1 MKNYENMVELGCFSI
16 KNLCDKLG
24 CCIST
29 ATTIIQT
36 YLKNGYIERVRR
48 DLYVALSIETKQPV
62 YSKYQI
68 GTAISEDACISHHS
82 AFEVYGYANQVF
94 YETYI
99 TTDNRFRDFD
109 YNGILYHRI
118 ANKVGMQ
125 TEYINHIR
133 VTTIE
138 QTVVDSIKAIEKIGG
153 LEETIRCIVLIPSL
167 NYKKLLK
174 ALKVYNNGFLYQKCG
189 YILESLNQQF
199 LLPDNF
205 FDECSKHISNAK
217 RYLIKGIDSYVWH
230 SKWNLYAPANI
241 RSVID
246 KGANNNYEI

>member
-1 MKNYENMVELGCFSI
+1 MKNYEKIVELGCFSI

-29 ATTIIQT
+29 AATIIQK

-62 YSKYQI
+62 CSRYQI
-68 GTAISEDACISHHS
+68 GATVSEDACISHHS

-99 TTDNRFRDFD
+99 MTNNRFRDFD
-109 YNGILYHRI
+109 YNGIFYHRL
-118 ANKVGMQ
+118 ANKDGIQ

-133 VTTIE
+133 VTAIE
-138 QTVVDSIKAIEKIGG
+138 QTVVDSIEAMEKIGG
-153 LEETIRCIVLIPSL
+153 LEETIRCIVLIPTL
-167 NYKKLLK
+167 NYKKLLE

-199 LLPDNF
+199 LLPDDF
-205 FDECSKHISNAK
+205 FDACSKHISKAK
-217 RYLIKGIDSYVWH
+217 RYLTKDIDNYVWH
-230 SKWNLYAPANI
+230 SKWKLYAPSDVQSI
-241 RSVID
+241 ID
-246 KGANNNYEI
+246 KGMNNDYEI